1 MGWEEVSIYRS
12 TGSSLVGRGKDDV
25 TTDLALDL
33 CDDSEEMFDAMRCDA
48 VDILKGAWC
57 TRWIRAFRVLFL
69 SFAFFS
75 VNVLCWLCEH
85 YALEGYR
92 SGCGDIACAGF
103 S

>member
-48 VDILKGAWC
+48 V
-57 TRWIRAFRVLFL
+57 R
-69 SFAFFS
+69 
-75 VNVLCWLCEH
+75 
-85 YALEGYR
+85 
-92 SGCGDIACAGF
+92 CGG
-103 S
+103 